1 MPPGCPKLQ
10 STPMSIGHRSTAYLP
25 CRHAD
30 IGAKVNFSNDSAREI
45 SLKRR
50 VSCSTTIDEFSEW
63 LFTTR
68 RAILIKLKSL
78 RVGVHSRNLTH
89 GGMEILCFGLAN
101 VDIRY
106 GCVWKWRNISMIIDS
121 PFKDERQGVFV
132 FALRAKLNNP

>member
-10 STPMSIGHRSTAYLP
+10 STQPSHGPTSTAYLP

-30 IGAKVNFSNDSAREI
+30 ICAKVNFSNDSSREI
-45 SLKRR
+45 SLKRL
-50 VSCSTTIDEFSEW
+50 VSCSTTIDEYFEW
-63 LFTTR
+63 LFTTP

-106 GCVWKWRNISMIIDS
+106 GCVWKWRNISMTIDS
-121 PFKDERQGVFV
+121 RFKDERQGVFV